1 MKTKYKVI
9 IAVCAVLLAGCIT
22 AAVILLM
29 PNKTTADDGEEFN
42 PAAVDKFTVE
52 DKYKDVLAEIKAEM
66 PDYYMPELS
75 ITKDTI
81 QSMAYSIRDYSITED
96 SIAGMQLFDGH
107 LFADWETN
115 GFDESTLMALYIKE
129 AIALQYRRYLCEQYL
144 SKEYADNQ
152 EVKTWLAYR
161 IDELSRMSYDIRDA
175 TYDNQPP
182 YTGIGGEPGGWPET
196 TEPFVPETVIPV
208 TPMPETAMSEE

>member
-1 MKTKYKVI
+1 MKTTYKVI
-9 IAVCAVLLAGCIT
+9 IAICCVLLAGCIT
-22 AAVILLM
+22 AAVVLLM
-29 PNKTTADDGEEFN
+29 PNRTTADNDEVDPSE
-42 PAAVDKFTVE
+42 VDKFTVDE
-52 DKYKDVLAEIKAEM
+52 EYKDVLAEIKAEM

-81 QSMAYSIRDYSITED
+81 QSMAYSVRDYSITED

-115 GFDESTLMALYIKE
+115 GFDETKLMSLHIKE
-129 AIALQYRRYLCEQYL
+129 AVILQYRRYLCEQYL
-144 SKEYADNQ
+144 SEEYADDQ
-152 EVKTWLAYR
+152 AIKTWLAYR

-175 TYDNQPP
+175 TYKNQPP
-182 YTGIGGEPGGWPET
+182 YTGYGGEPGGGPMT

-208 TPMPETAMSEE
+208 TPMPEA

>member
-1 MKTKYKVI
+1 MKTKYKAI
-9 IAVCAVLLAGCIT
+9 IAICCVLLAGCIT

-29 PNKTTADDGEEFN
+29 PDRTTADDGEEFN
-42 PAAVDKFTVE
+42 PADVDKFTVE

-75 ITKDTI
+75 VMEDN
-81 QSMAYSIRDYSITED
+81 IRSVALSSKDYSITKD

-115 GFDESTLMALYIKE
+115 GFDETKLMSLHIKE
-129 AIALQYRRYLCEQYL
+129 AIILQYRRYLCEQYL
-144 SKEYADNQ
+144 SEEYADDQ
-152 EVKTWLAYR
+152 AVKTWIAYR
-161 IDELSRMSYDIRDA
+161 IDELSRMRADTLDA
-175 TYDNQPP
+175 IYKNQPN
-182 YTGIGGEPGGWPET
+182 YTGVGWEPGGWPET

>member
-29 PNKTTADDGEEFN
+29 PNKTTADDGEKFN
-42 PAAVDKFTVE
+42 PEDVDKFTVE

-81 QSMAYSIRDYSITED
+81 QSMAYSSRDYSITED
-96 SIAGMQLFDGH
+96 SIAGRPLFDGH
-107 LFADWETN
+107 LYADWETN
-115 GFDESTLMALYIKE
+115 GFDETKLMSLHIKD
-129 AIALQYRRYLCEQYL
+129 AITLQYRRYLCEQYL
-144 SKEYADNQ
+144 SNEYADNQ

-161 IDELSRMSYDIRDA
+161 INELSRMSYDTRDA
-175 TYDNQPP
+175 IYDNMPGF
-182 YTGIGGEPGGWPET
+182 TGGGGEDLKPEYR
-196 TEPFVPETVIPV
+196 
-208 TPMPETAMSEE
+208 